1 MEFQENDV
9 LGRQNQHLYLIC
21 SLQGTL
27 PQVGVSHL
35 QAMNVKVSG
44 NLEGA
49 FTLISAHEETG
60 VVETKA
66 DSRVCWQGLG
76 CRETGGRSLCKRDS
90 SLGRKNLMESSGTT
104 EQIFFFSLS
113 FLVFLYV
120 LHLLQ
125 LFSFYYQLFS
135 TIYVFILG
143 IFVHWFISK
152 P

>member
-27 PQVGVSHL
+27 PQAGVSHL
-35 QAMNVKVSG
+35 QDMNVKVSG
-44 NLEGA
+44 NLEEA
-49 FTLISAHEETG
+49 FPLISAHEETG

-104 EQIFFFSLS
+104 EQIFIFFS
-113 FLVFLYV
+113 FLVFLYF
-120 LHLLQ
+120 LHLPQ

-135 TIYVFILG
+135 TIYVFTFAILYTG
-143 IFVHWFISK
+143 LF
-152 P
+152 